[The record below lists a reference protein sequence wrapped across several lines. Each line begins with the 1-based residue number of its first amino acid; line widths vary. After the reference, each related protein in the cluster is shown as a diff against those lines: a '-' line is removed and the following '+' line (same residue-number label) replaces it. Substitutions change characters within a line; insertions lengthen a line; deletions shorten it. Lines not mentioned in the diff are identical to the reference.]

1 MNDNDEDVNRS
12 IVSGNKFNWMMSFL
26 SPIMVWVVFVLVVGS
41 FKDDVSVTFLLNKTY
56 LIILFVIPFC
66 YSFLFWFIPRL
77 RRFGVNAANRRID
90 AINEKYRLLGVIFD
104 QIPGKLYKH
113 EVLDGLKQKIVPE
126 GKKLRNEGLPQLLDQ
141 KAHELEAESM
151 ADAQG
156 AYYTFEQVQTDLMV
170 IKNIRNG

>member
-1 MNDNDEDVNRS
+1 
-12 IVSGNKFNWMMSFL
+12 
-26 SPIMVWVVFVLVVGS
+26 
-41 FKDDVSVTFLLNKTY
+41 
-56 LIILFVIPFC
+56 
-66 YSFLFWFIPRL
+66 LFWFIPRL